1 MTLIIEDG
9 TGKPDAES
17 YASAEDLAMYAVKFG
32 VVIPADV
39 VAQEALLRRAALAMD
54 GKTWKGRKTNSEQ
67 GLSWPR
73 REDLKFGVVIPA
85 DVVAQEALLRRAAL
99 AMDGKTWK
107 GRKTNSEQ
115 GLSWPRREVL
125 LDREIKPNNYL
136 PARIQYGQMALAAEI
151 HQDDIDPVEKRKGA
165 VTLERVEGAV
175 TREYATI
182 PNTSGRLLPAAPDRP
197 SATQFADYLQKRGL
211 FAVRA

>member
-17 YASAEDLAMYAVKFG
+17 YATADDLALYALKFG
-32 VVIPADV
+32 VVIPSDV
-39 VAQEALLRRAALAMD
+39 PAQEALLRRAALAMD
-54 GKTWKGRKTNSEQ
+54 GMTWKGRKTNSEQ
-67 GLSWPR
+67 
-73 REDLKFGVVIPA
+73 A
-85 DVVAQEALLRRAAL
+85 
-99 AMDGKTWK
+99 
-107 GRKTNSEQ
+107 
-115 GLSWPRREVL
+115 LSWPRREVH
-125 LDREIKPNNYL
+125 LDGENKASNYL

-182 PNTSGRLLPAAPDRP
+182 PSTSKRLLPAAPDRP
-197 SATQFADYLQKRGL
+197 SATQFADYLQRRGL
-211 FAVRA
+211 YAVRC

>member
-32 VVIPADV
+32 VTIPAEV
-39 VAQEALLRRAALAMD
+39 PALEALLRRATLAMD
-54 GKTWKGRKTNSEQ
+54 GMTWKGRKSNSEQ
-67 GLSWPR
+67 ALSWPR
-73 REDLKFGVVIPA
+73 RGV
-85 DVVAQEALLRRAAL
+85 E
-99 AMDGKTWK
+99 
-107 GRKTNSEQ
+107 
-115 GLSWPRREVL
+115 
-125 LDREIKPNNYL
+125 LDYEIKPDNYL

-165 VTLERVEGAV
+165 VLLDRVEGAV
-175 TREYATI
+175 TRQYAAI
-182 PNTSGRLLPAAPDRP
+182 PNTSNRLLPAAPDRP

>member
-32 VVIPADV
+32 VTIPAEV
-39 VAQEALLRRAALAMD
+39 SAQEALLRRAALAMD
-54 GKTWKGRKTNSEQ
+54 GMTWKGRKSNSEQ
-67 GLSWPR
+67 ALSWPR
-73 REDLKFGVVIPA
+73 RGV
-85 DVVAQEALLRRAAL
+85 E
-99 AMDGKTWK
+99 
-107 GRKTNSEQ
+107 
-115 GLSWPRREVL
+115 
-125 LDREIKPNNYL
+125 LDREIKPDNYL
-136 PARIQYGQMALAAEI
+136 PARIQYGQMSLAAEI
-151 HQDDIDPVEKRKGA
+151 HTDDVDPIEKRKGA
-165 VTLERVEGAV
+165 ITRERVEGAV

-182 PNTSGRLLPAAPDRP
+182 SNTSGRLLPAAPDRP